1 MGKGEDEGVAA
12 FNSLGTFFFPFL
24 LFLLFLFFLDF
35 FSFLEGDGE
44 LILGF
49 KDFLSDIIE
58 MDQCFAPNLKNLK
71 MNGIQGQG
79 VLTSTKIDAFWS
91 RCLLIL
97 VKRGFLV
104 FFFNRM
110 ILSQYQGLTI
120 AKICFEAPAWPRA

>member
-71 MNGIQGQG
+71 NEWY
-79 VLTSTKIDAFWS
+79 T
-91 RCLLIL
+91 RP
-97 VKRGFLV
+97 RGFDFHKNRCFLV
-104 FFFNRM
+104 QM
-110 ILSQYQGLTI
+110 LVDSG
-120 AKICFEAPAWPRA
+120 